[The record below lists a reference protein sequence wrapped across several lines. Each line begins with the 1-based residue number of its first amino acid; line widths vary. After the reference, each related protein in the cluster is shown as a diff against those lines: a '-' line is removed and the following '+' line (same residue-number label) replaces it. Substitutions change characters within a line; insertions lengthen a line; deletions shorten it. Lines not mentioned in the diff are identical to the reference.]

1 MYSVTQKR
9 WLHCDPCENICDTP
23 LMYENG
29 WNKQMSYVIAYS
41 AEEIQDVTWR
51 YSSKHK
57 ELLTRRNKCT
67 ESELLDA
74 IFKIRSQ
81 LVSELTPMRKQYLTK
96 RTLMEL
102 VEFLIEK

>member
-1 MYSVTQKR
+1 M
-9 WLHCDPCENICDTP
+9 HCDPCENSCDTP

-29 WNKQMSYVIAYS
+29 WNKQITYVIAYS

-57 ELLTRRNKCT
+57 EVVKKRKSCT

-74 IFKIRSQ
+74 IIKIRLNLMKPLSK
-81 LVSELTPMRKQYLTK
+81 SRKDYLTK
-96 RTLMEL
+96 RILFEL
-102 VEFLIEK
+102 VEFLVEK